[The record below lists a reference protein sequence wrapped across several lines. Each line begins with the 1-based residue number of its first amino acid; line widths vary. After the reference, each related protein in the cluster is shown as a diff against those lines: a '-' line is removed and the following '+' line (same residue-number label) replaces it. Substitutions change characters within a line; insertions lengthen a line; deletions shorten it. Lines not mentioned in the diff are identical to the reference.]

1 MNILARE
8 NWRGRLSGGRNTYG
22 GRAVPFPT
30 PGEERKGRR
39 GSGMFFDALEG
50 GASSQAV
57 EGDGCCKTGK
67 SVDKEYVM

>member
-1 MNILARE
+1 M
-8 NWRGRLSGGRNTYG
+8 
-22 GRAVPFPT
+22 PFPT

>member
-1 MNILARE
+1 ME
-8 NWRGRLSGGRNTYG
+8 
-22 GRAVPFPT
+22 
-30 PGEERKGRR
+30 GELCRFQHLERRGRR

-57 EGDGCCKTGK
+57 EGDGCCKTGE